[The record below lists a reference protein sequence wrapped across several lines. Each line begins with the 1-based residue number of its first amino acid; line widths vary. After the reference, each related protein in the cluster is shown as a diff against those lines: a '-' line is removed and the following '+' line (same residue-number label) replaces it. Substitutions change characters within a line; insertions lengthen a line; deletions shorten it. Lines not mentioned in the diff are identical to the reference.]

1 MPNLLEEVE
10 GQIDKRIQAIEAINV
25 QTHVLNF
32 SFFIVVSLC
41 ILVAVYRYQFIYLF
55 YVLILLFK
63 NVILA
68 ISICKF
74 LSFTRTRKEA
84 IPNQNLI
91 FLHFANMVIYMGIL
105 FVTST
110 LNELHEHWKDDD
122 QKKTQAIETRL
133 WL

>member
-1 MPNLLEEVE
+1 MQNLLEEVDQ
-10 GQIDKRIQAIEAINV
+10 QIDKRIHSIEAINT

-32 SFFIVVSLC
+32 GFFVVVSLC
-41 ILVAVYRYQFIYLF
+41 ILVAVYRYQYIYLV
-55 YVLILLFK
+55 YVLVLLVK

-68 ISICKF
+68 ISICRF

-84 IPNQNLI
+84 LPNKNLV
-91 FLHFANMVIYMGIL
+91 FLHFANMVMYMGIL
-105 FVTST
+105 LVTST
-110 LNELHEHWKDDD
+110 LNELHEHWKDVD